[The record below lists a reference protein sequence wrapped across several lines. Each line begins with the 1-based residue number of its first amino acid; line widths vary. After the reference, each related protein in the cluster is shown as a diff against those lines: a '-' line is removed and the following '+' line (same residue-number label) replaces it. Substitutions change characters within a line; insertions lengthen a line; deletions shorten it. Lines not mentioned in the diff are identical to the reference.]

1 MWFIQNIVFVDIQKK
16 TDKQY
21 SMQILKVDRQT
32 VSHASLMVDRQT
44 VSHASLMVDR
54 QTIPLQINSI
64 PYKCY
69 GGQTNY
75 PITDKQYSI
84 QVCHLTI
91 RLQTQKVDIYIF
103 LFKLISLYF

>member
-1 MWFIQNIVFVDIQKK
+1 MQVLWW

-21 SMQILKVDRQT
+21 SMQVLWWTDKQYPMQVLKVDRQT
-32 VSHASLMVDRQT
+32 VSQ
-44 VSHASLMVDR
+44 ASLMVDR

>member
-44 VSHASLMVDR
+44 VFHASLMVDR
-54 QTIPLQINSI
+54 QTVSHASLE
-64 PYKCY
+64 
-69 GGQTNY
+69 GGQTN
-75 PITDKQYSI
+75 SI
-84 QVCHLTI
+84 PW
-91 RLQTQKVDIYIF
+91 K
-103 LFKLISLYF
+103 S